1 VTSCRRS
8 RLERAWTRRWRWPYM
23 EQFPS
28 TSRCMQC
35 LRAAQRTNS
44 RAVHSTNVTARNIFF
59 NQHNAFFSMILHSFH
74 RPIQVRMVHNFLALF
89 LYCCLLR
96 LAIFMCVSCNEY
108 IIFSFNSL
116 LSFHCCLLPEYRLLQ
131 AIGDHTRGISVE
143 YSSASCACT
152 HCACFNRLLSISC
165 LDPDAVLLA
174 VLSLPRIELPT
185 Q

>member
-1 VTSCRRS
+1 MTSCRRS

-35 LRAAQRTNS
+35 LHAAQRTNS

-96 LAIFMCVSCNEY
+96 LAILCVYPATN
-108 IIFSFNSL
+108 ILFSALILCSVFTVAFCLNIVYSK
-116 LSFHCCLLPEYRLLQ
+116 LSV
-131 AIGDHTRGISVE
+131 ITRGAFQ
-143 YSSASCACT
+143 SSTVVLPVHARIALALIAFYRS
-152 HCACFNRLLSISC
+152 
-165 LDPDAVLLA
+165 AV
-174 VLSLPRIELPT
+174 
-185 Q
+185 